1 MTSANTYIEQT
12 LPYFYI
18 IQHKK
23 SKKMYAGSK
32 YAKGCN
38 PSAFMIPNG
47 YTTSSLVINSIIE
60 QEGFDS
66 FVILRIDT
74 NLDGLSA
81 YDYETLFL
89 QCNNCAESND
99 WYNKHNNSGIS
110 FGTDNFTQSMLAKY
124 NVEHNSQTKEF
135 KQKYKQT
142 CLNRYGS
149 DNPMKNST
157 IREKAKQT
165 CLNRYGYDISL
176 KNPIIREKAK
186 QTNQEKYGVDFSSQV
201 PEFIEQR
208 AITRRK
214 SLLKKFECKSESE
227 IIEKIFYYENKYNIK
242 KSAIN
247 NKNPNLTQIL
257 KYFPETA
264 HKSITALYKIFKQS
278 EFYNKK

>member
-1 MTSANTYIEQT
+1 MTSTNTYIDQT
-12 LPYFYI
+12 IPYFYI

-38 PSAFMIPNG
+38 PNTFMISGG
-47 YTTSSLVINSIIE
+47 YTTSSIVVNSIIE
-60 QEGFDS
+60 CEGLNS
-66 FVILRIDT
+66 FEILRIDT

-81 YDYETLFL
+81 YNYETLFL

-110 FGTDNFTQSMLAKY
+110 FGTDDYTQSMLAKY

-142 CLNRYGS
+142 CLNRYGC

-165 CLNRYGYDISL
+165 CLNLYGYDTSL

-186 QTNQEKYGVDFSSQV
+186 QTNREKYGVDFSSQV
-201 PEFIEQR
+201 PEFIEKR

-214 SLLKKFECKSESE
+214 SLLKKFECASESE
-227 IIEKIFYYENKYNIK
+227 IIEKIFYYEKKYNIER
-242 KSAIN
+242 SRLN
-247 NKNPNLTQIL
+247 NKNPNLKQIL
-257 KYFPETA
+257 THFPKTA
-264 HKSITALYKIFKQS
+264 HKSITALYKIFKKS
-278 EFYNKK
+278 RFYIEK